1 MSPKRTP
8 RRYWDANAFL
18 GVFNNEPD
26 KVASCQTVL
35 KAAEAGTVKI
45 VTSAVTLTEVIKVK
59 GQPRL
64 KREAEQVIRAFF
76 QHEWIVIVECDRSI
90 AVAARQL
97 MWDHEFLDHKD
108 AIHVATAIRAGV
120 TQLDTFDEPLCGIT
134 GRIGSPPL
142 VIGHPNLVEQT
153 QLGLPDS
160 PDSDEEDQDDEE
172 DE

>member
-1 MSPKRTP
+1 MSSRRTP

-18 GVFNNEPD
+18 GIFNNEPD
-26 KVASCQTVL
+26 KVPACETVL
-35 KAAEAGTVKI
+35 RAARAGTVQI
-45 VTSAVTLTEVIKVK
+45 VTSAVTLAEVIKVK

-64 KREAEQVIRAFF
+64 KREAEEDIRKFF

-120 TQLDTFDEPLCGIT
+120 TQLDTFDEPLCQIT
-134 GRIGSPPL
+134 GKIGSPPL

-153 QLGLPDS
+153 QLGLSDR
-160 PDSDEEDQDDEE
+160 DEEDQDDEE
-172 DE
+172 EE